1 MGTSLLKHRKDING
15 QQAILKN
22 SIELTGEMDL
32 DVLIERIGESKY
44 VLLGEASHGTH
55 EYYTWRSRIS
65 RKLIEDHG
73 FSFITVEGDWP
84 DCYRINRYVKGYS
97 DAGKDAFSVLQKFN
111 RWPTWMWANWEIHAL
126 VEWLR
131 AHNKNRAINE
141 KAGFF
146 GLDVYSLWESFSA
159 IIEYLRKEDPSTM
172 QVAMKALKCFEP
184 FSDDE
189 GSSYARATFMVPP
202 ICEDDVVNLLTQI
215 RRKMTSYDMDPEGAM
230 NAEQNAH
237 ILVEAEKYYRTMIHA
252 GPDSWNIRD
261 RHMVATLNRLMQ
273 FHGPKAKAIVWE
285 HNTHIGDARATDM
298 ADEGMTNVGQL
309 VNEEHHKQG
318 VFSVG
323 FGSYLGTVIAGS
335 GWGANMQI
343 MNVPPAPPGTW
354 ENLLHQ
360 LAARDRIIFMEKE
373 VKGTFSENP
382 IGHRAIG
389 VVYHPQFENP
399 GNYVPSQMASRY
411 NAFVFIDKTS
421 ALHPI
426 YTTTLRHQ
434 LPETYPFGI

>member
-1 MGTSLLKHRKDING
+1 METSLLNHKDVDG

-22 SIELTGEMDL
+22 SIELTGKMDL
-32 DVLIERIGESKY
+32 DQLIERIGDSKY

-55 EYYTWRSRIS
+55 EYYTWRSWIS
-65 RKLIEDHG
+65 RKLIEEHG
-73 FSFITVEGDWP
+73 FSFIAVEGDWP

-97 DAGKDAFSVLQKFN
+97 NAGEDAFSVLKQFN
-111 RWPTWMWANWEIHAL
+111 RWPTWMWANWEINAL
-126 VEWLR
+126 AEWLR
-131 AHNKNRAINE
+131 TYNNE
-141 KAGFF
+141 KAANEKVGFY
-146 GLDVYSLWESFSA
+146 GLDVYSLWESFDA
-159 IIEYLRKEDPSTM
+159 IVEYLKKEDPATM
-172 QVAMKALKCFEP
+172 QVALKALKCFEP
-184 FSDDE
+184 FSDHE
-189 GSSYARATFMVPP
+189 GSSYARASLMVPP
-202 ICEDDVVNLLTQI
+202 PCEDEVVNLLTRI
-215 RRKMTSYDMDPEGAM
+215 RRKMTRYDMDPEGAM

-237 ILVEAEKYYRTMIHA
+237 ILVDAEKYYRTMIYA

-261 RHMVATLNRLMQ
+261 RHMASTLDRLID

-309 VNEEHHKQG
+309 VNEKNHEQG

-323 FGSYLGTVIAGS
+323 FGSYAGTVIAGK
-335 GWGANMQI
+335 GWGEAMAV
-343 MNVPPAPPGTW
+343 MDVPPAPAGTW
-354 ENLLHQ
+354 EYLLHQ
-360 LAARDRIIFMEKE
+360 LEAKDRIIFMEKE
-373 VKGTFSENP
+373 MKRKFSEP

-399 GNYVPSQMASRY
+399 GNYVRSQMARRY

-426 YTTTLRHQ
+426 YTKTLKHE